1 MEEFI
6 FSSSLVLL
14 FNIIIVLIIIHYGNY
29 IRKETIEQRKSF
41 AFLELQLKR
50 EATQRVFRHHTG
62 RSYQCRAKS
71 GKQKQGT
78 NCQADKSKEGTRILI
93 C

>member
-6 FSSSLVLL
+6 FSPSLVLL

-41 AFLELQLKR
+41 FKCIYNHR
-50 EATQRVFRHHTG
+50 TT
-62 RSYQCRAKS
+62 KTN
-71 GKQKQGT
+71 QKYPSV
-78 NCQADKSKEGTRILI
+78 NL
-93 C
+93 